1 MKIKPNA
8 QRVTHSTL
16 SLLLFLALPIA
27 TMVNTANADDCEA
40 QTPLTWV
47 KATYA
52 QSGDTVIIQG
62 GRFKLI
68 GTYAPQIPREHK
80 FNTPGQPLAKEAQL
94 FLNKLLA
101 NNDMKVGVE
110 YDTIRIDK
118 FNRQLAHLFLED
130 GTNVQK
136 KMIESG
142 YALAFTSEANTLH
155 QNCYFAAEQVARD
168 NQYQLWDLA
177 AKNPNL
183 HYPIV
188 NSSEL
193 RKNDDG
199 FRIIRGKV
207 EKVDKSSNN
216 YIINLDTT
224 GIRIPKQNWKN
235 FDYADLKA
243 LAGKEI
249 EVRGIAYFYKGA
261 MFMVIDNPN
270 AINRLNPLN
279 KPA

>member
-1 MKIKPNA
+1 MTLNHLIKTT
-8 QRVTHSTL
+8 QFSL
-16 SLLLFLALPIA
+16 SALLGLVLLTSA
-27 TMVNTANADDCEA
+27 TTVAADDCA
-40 QTPLTWV
+40 AKNTLTWV

-52 QSGDTVIIQG
+52 QSGDMVIIQD

-68 GTYAPQIPREHK
+68 GMYAPQIPREYK

-110 YDTIRIDK
+110 YDNAKMDK

-142 YALAFTSEANTLH
+142 YALAYTSEGNTLH
-155 QNCYFAAEQVARD
+155 QNCYFAAEKVARD
-168 NQYQLWDLA
+168 NKYQLWDLA
-177 AKNPNL
+177 EKNPNL

-188 NSSEL
+188 NSTDL

-224 GIRIPKQNWKN
+224 GIRIPKQNWDN

-249 EVRGIAYFYKGA
+249 EVRGIAYFYKGS
-261 MFMVIDNPN
+261 MFVVIDNVN
-270 AINRLNPLN
+270 AINLLNPLN
-279 KPA
+279 